1 MDNVALP
8 IIDKIN
14 AAYGVFVV
22 FISYILGD
30 HWSLFAAFLALNII
44 DYITGMIKSRINK
57 KSSSSKGAIGALKK
71 IGYWLMICV
80 SFMMSYVFIEIG
92 ETIGVD
98 LHVTSILGWFVL
110 ATLIINEFRSI
121 LENFVEA
128 GYNVPNFLTK
138 SLEVANRVLEDEE
151 NDEAE

>member
-1 MDNVALP
+1 MDTTLP

-14 AAYGVFVV
+14 AIYGSFVV
-22 FISYILGD
+22 LISYILGD
-30 HWSLFAAFLALNII
+30 HWTLFAAFLALNVI

-57 KSSSSKGAIGALKK
+57 KSNSTKGAIGALKK

-80 SFMMSYVFIEIG
+80 AFMMSSVFIEIG
-92 ETIGVD
+92 KTIKMD
-98 LHVTSILGWFVL
+98 LRITSILGWFVL

-128 GYNVPNFLTK
+128 GYKVPNFLIK
-138 SLEVANRVLEDEE
+138 SLEVANRALDADED
-151 NDEAE
+151 DGAG

>member
-1 MDNVALP
+1 MDNITLP

-14 AAYGVFVV
+14 AIYGAFVV

-30 HWSLFAAFLALNII
+30 HWTLFAAYLALNVI
-44 DYITGMIKSRINK
+44 DYISRMIASKINRKSN
-57 KSSSSKGAIGALKK
+57 SAKGAKGIFKK

-80 SFMMSYVFIEIG
+80 AFMMSSVFIEIG

-110 ATLIINEFRSI
+110 AAFIVNEFRSI
-121 LENFVEA
+121 IENFVEA
-128 GYNVPNFLTK
+128 GYNVPKFLTK
-138 SLEVANRVLEDEE
+138 SLEVANRVLEDSE
-151 NDEAE
+151 NDGAG